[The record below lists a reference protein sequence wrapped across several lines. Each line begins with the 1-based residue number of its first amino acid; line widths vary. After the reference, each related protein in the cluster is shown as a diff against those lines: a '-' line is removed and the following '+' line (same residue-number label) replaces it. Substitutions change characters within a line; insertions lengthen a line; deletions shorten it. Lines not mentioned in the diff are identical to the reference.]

1 MRTLPP
7 RPPNRQNASSYNF
20 RSSDSF
26 EHLMSVYGLH
36 RTPIIDGSLSA
47 EFRLLTDDFD
57 YPNSRS
63 YKYDPVLIAASSHTH
78 LHLLNRP
85 CTSGYRSPCT
95 PPRSPTMR
103 RRSSL
108 VEALNNS
115 LLETYFPNED
125 EEREQEDRLKM
136 LRHRR
141 VTPSQRPGK
150 FPLPSDDH
158 QPPRALLR
166 SYPLQLRERRAR
178 SQPLQQL
185 GLTAEISDDE
195 LPRLPTHVSR
205 ADACRFSVESSSADS
220 GIRSSTHSNSSAATT
235 SCSISSGDERTTLPI
250 AEAVYDHL
258 AMMADELP
266 FRCGDTIKIL
276 DSSPGPLW
284 FGATRDRTGWFPS
297 SYVRLRAADKN
308 RLNSTLISATPASS
322 DDLGDDETEDYPKS
336 MRYQRRRVVEELL
349 STERDYVTL
358 LRNLVEGFIDQCRR
372 RPEMFPEDRVRRVFS
387 NLEQIL
393 LLHSKILR
401 ELELAFDQNTP
412 ENSCISNAF
421 VRNNQSFS
429 AYTEYCNNRPISCQE
444 LAQLESSP
452 QFHHFFEACRLL
464 RGMPKLS
471 LEGFLLTP
479 VQRICRYPM
488 QLSNLLKSTPNSH
501 PDRFALEQAHDA
513 MHNWAKKVDESRRRI
528 EAIQKIILWQRS
540 VLAFRGPDLFD
551 NNSRMLISGE
561 LHCRAVMRGT
571 GSGGVQWTKTV
582 HVFLFDQ
589 SIVLC
594 KKDVLKKSILV
605 FKERM
610 SLQCTGV
617 FDMPDGKDQTLG
629 TTLRNCFKLVGPTRT
644 YYFTTTDPA
653 TKQIWLDHF
662 RSRPRAQPPSN
673 AEKRL
678 ALLTLNS

>member
-7 RPPNRQNASSYNF
+7 RPPNRQNAISYNF

-47 EFRLLTDDFD
+47 EFRLLTDEFD

-63 YKYDPVLIAASSHTH
+63 YEYDPVLIAASSHTH

-85 CTSGYRSPCT
+85 CTSGYR
-95 PPRSPTMR
+95 
-103 RRSSL
+103 L
-108 VEALNNS
+108 
-115 LLETYFPNED
+115 YFPNEA

-150 FPLPSDDH
+150 FPLPSDEP

-235 SCSISSGDERTTLPI
+235 SCSISSGDERTTLPV

-258 AMMADELP
+258 AMMADELS

-297 SYVRLRAADKN
+297 SYVRLRSADKN
-308 RLNSTLISATPASS
+308 RLYSTSISATPASS
-322 DDLGDDETEDYPKS
+322 DDLGDDETKDYPKS

-444 LAQLESSP
+444 LAQLESSS

-471 LEGFLLTP
+471 LESFLLTP

-513 MHNWAKKVDESRRRI
+513 MHNWAKKSGRI
-528 EAIQKIILWQRS
+528 KTS

-571 GSGGVQWTKTV
+571 GSSGVQWTKTV

-653 TKQIWLDHF
+653 TKQIWLDNF